1 MRVTKPIAAAP
12 RLLIA
17 IDGHAAKRDFDI
29 DCGLEECKGK
39 RDVQRLFRERG
50 RLYDPVLD
58 VHPGQLV
65 VQRDCR
71 RDRGEPFECS
81 LDHEAHPDTREPLAA
96 RAHELGLR
104 ELELRRGFEPI
115 AVACG
120 PEPTLLT
127 PAP

>member
-17 IDGHAAKRDFDI
+17 IHGHAAKRDLDM

-50 RLYDPVLD
+50 RLYDAVLD
-58 VHPGQLV
+58 VDPGQLV

-71 RDRGEPFECS
+71 RDRGEPFECA
-81 LDHEAHPDTREPLAA
+81 LDDETHPDTGEPLAA
-96 RAHELGLR
+96 RANELGLG
-104 ELELRRGFEPI
+104 ELELRRVFELI
-115 AVACG
+115 A
-120 PEPTLLT
+120 
-127 PAP
+127 